1 MSVLVSL
8 STTNTH
14 HPYIPNHHHHHI
26 NGNLSSTIKSMSST
40 NRLTSKLNENYNGSI
55 ENDHVPFGVVN
66 SMKQRLLDKANE
78 SLLLNNN
85 STFNRYSLSKPS
97 SRLSSNENLL
107 QTKSS
112 ISPLKHTT
120 RLSRSQDNL
129 LNNNHNNN
137 NTEQFASYLQPKQDV
152 IIVERTKSND
162 ENTLTYRHS
171 YIELHMDEVPKPGT
185 VTTVKNMFERQIRLS
200 RYDSDKLSN
209 TSFNNTS
216 RVNSQHREILS
227 PSRSRSIS
235 PNDMAIR
242 QRRTTVIHTSNIPST
257 LYPDVVISHTP
268 PTSIHIETNKILNE
282 QSLINL
288 HTQKN
293 EKKNFSLNIITDE
306 TTTNNNNRP
315 NLLLSTTSSSDT
327 SDYQPL
333 DFKSRLALFNRTNT
347 IERSNVNSYVSTNI
361 KKSSNH
367 TNSVSS
373 PPNFLTKPIV
383 HHHNLDKKDI
393 SLDSIV
399 QTVVNSTKSVT
410 FFGGIKVN
418 SDVQSTLPASIV
430 PPPQPIIKDEQS
442 SISTSIDLFQAPDI
456 IGGNVKLNK
465 SSIFSGTRKD
475 TRVQFIDDVDT
486 FEYPSFTV
494 VMAEFGYT
502 ISDDDSD
509 DDNDDDDDDNDYS
522 SIKNDKNSMK
532 KIPVDENK
540 IDDVDDDELERLA
553 SINAK
558 FNSKNLIEEPLQ
570 SKGTLHT
577 FRPTYLDQYELG
589 TRNDSSTN
597 SNSSDI
603 FSSEKYFS
611 SSTNTSNH
619 SILKQ
624 EKSMFDMTNNIQWS
638 SMSTTTDL
646 LF

>member
-1 MSVLVSL
+1 MKIIFSSYQSIVISL
-8 STTNTH
+8 FFE
-14 HPYIPNHHHHHI
+14 I
-26 NGNLSSTIKSMSST
+26 
-40 NRLTSKLNENYNGSI
+40 
-55 ENDHVPFGVVN
+55 
-66 SMKQRLLDKANE
+66 
-78 SLLLNNN
+78 
-85 STFNRYSLSKPS
+85 
-97 SRLSSNENLL
+97 
-107 QTKSS
+107 
-112 ISPLKHTT
+112 
-120 RLSRSQDNL
+120 
-129 LNNNHNNN
+129 
-137 NTEQFASYLQPKQDV
+137 
-152 IIVERTKSND
+152 
-162 ENTLTYRHS
+162 
-171 YIELHMDEVPKPGT
+171 GT

-257 LYPDVVISHTP
+257 LYPDV
-268 PTSIHIETNKILNE
+268 
-282 QSLINL
+282 
-288 HTQKN
+288 
-293 EKKNFSLNIITDE
+293 KKNFSLNIITDE